1 MGRNLAWIGVR
12 AVHVLVFLLPALLV
26 VTVGLRAGGHPD
38 LFLLL
43 SGAFQIVLLACF
55 GFLIQRRRL
64 QSPGMVII
72 LLYAAGLVCLGL
84 RIPFLLTG
92 EGGMGDWFAHLA
104 FAMLVIVALAIFV
117 RQVLAGSGVSEI
129 RRARLLARRLANRQN
144 WPAKLNDCR
153 MLPEVKALREALH
166 LDATP
171 ALELLGH
178 PRPEVRTAALAAL
191 EFRQRWRPGQAELV
205 LHAAQNAPE
214 IPVRVAAVAALGNL
228 DDQLLVQ
235 TLAEFLRDSAREV
248 RRTALETLL
257 WDIEHRWTW
266 IRDTIHSLLGDPAFK
281 EDGPLPLEGRHLT
294 SEAVT
299 DLTAWTG
306 EKGVLGTRAALTL
319 AAHYS
324 QVLQAK
330 PDEGL
335 IQTLHQQLANS
346 HTPAILR
353 LELARLLQDSHE
365 LDHHLQEQLL
375 NPINPA
381 PLRLVAA
388 EALLAN
394 VPTADR
400 GNEENEGRE
409 GALAAL
415 RDLARLPNREIAL
428 ATAAVVQRWLEIDLG
443 LALNQ
448 PLPPVHS
455 RQAAEVVRRVMR
467 WAAQN
472 GSGLNERVKASA
484 AR

>member
-1 MGRNLAWIGVR
+1 M
-12 AVHVLVFLLPALLV
+12 
-26 VTVGLRAGGHPD
+26 
-38 LFLLL
+38 
-43 SGAFQIVLLACF
+43 
-55 GFLIQRRRL
+55 
-64 QSPGMVII
+64 
-72 LLYAAGLVCLGL
+72 
-84 RIPFLLTG
+84 
-92 EGGMGDWFAHLA
+92 
-104 FAMLVIVALAIFV
+104 
-117 RQVLAGSGVSEI
+117 
-129 RRARLLARRLANRQN
+129 RRASS
-144 WPAKLNDCR
+144 
-153 MLPEVKALREALH
+153 V
-166 LDATP
+166 
-171 ALELLGH
+171 
-178 PRPEVRTAALAAL
+178 
-191 EFRQRWRPGQAELV
+191 
-205 LHAAQNAPE
+205 
-214 IPVRVAAVAALGNL
+214 
-228 DDQLLVQ
+228 
-235 TLAEFLRDSAREV
+235 
-248 RRTALETLL
+248 
-257 WDIEHRWTW
+257 
-266 IRDTIHSLLGDPAFK
+266 
-281 EDGPLPLEGRHLT
+281 
-294 SEAVT
+294 
-299 DLTAWTG
+299 
-306 EKGVLGTRAALTL
+306 RAALTL

-365 LDHHLQEQLL
+365 LDHNLQEQLL

-400 GNEENEGRE
+400 GNEGNECRE